1 MSMIKTNDEIMN
13 LKKAAQIGSD
23 CFEYI
28 CSVIKPRN
36 DGKGNFKI
44 YL

>member
-1 MSMIKTNDEIMN
+1 MSIIKTNDEIKN
-13 LKKAAQIGSD
+13 LKKAAKIASD

-28 CSVIKPRN
+28 LTVIKVRN
-36 DGKGNFKI
+36 DRKRNCKV

>member
-1 MSMIKTNDEIMN
+1 MSMIKTKEEIKY

-28 CSVIKPRN
+28 CEIIKPRN
-36 DGKGNFKI
+36 D
-44 YL
+44 